1 MSEIL
6 PYLQSKPKKFWF
18 DACKLIYH
26 QDKLQDY
33 LDGKRIAPIHID
45 MGIHKNCNIRCIY
58 CYGIK
63 QKPSH
68 LYIPE
73 ERLLLLVQDAKECG
87 VKSIAIIGDGEPTLN
102 NGLYPMVRLAR
113 SVGLDVAV
121 ATNGLLLNGGR
132 RGSLA
137 TLCDCL
143 VWLRF
148 NISAVGEAYDK
159 IHGTK
164 DGFKKIDPIIRE
176 AVELGNKSGCTIGMQ
191 MVCIP
196 ECFDQVVPLAEY
208 AIDTGVDYLVI
219 KQFSN
224 PEEDIPVNFD
234 MNEYDKVMDRL
245 KEAEEMSNEKTRI
258 VVKWSAIRDT
268 RNITSLKLWD
278 FDRCIDL
285 PFIFQIS
292 GDGGCYPC
300 GYLFGDERYCYGNIT
315 KQRLKDILTSERY
328 WYIINLIAKTPLEK
342 LCKGQC
348 RHCETNKF
356 MDRLT
361 KHYKGNL
368 RGSLVEMCGGEE
380 RYNEVM
386 SNPPQHLN
394 FV

>member
-6 PYLQSKPKKFWF
+6 PYLQSQPKKFWF

-33 LDGKRIAPIHID
+33 LDGKHISPIHID
-45 MGIHKNCNIRCIY
+45 AGIHKACNIRCKY

-68 LYIPE
+68 QFIPE

-102 NGLYPMVRLAR
+102 KGLYPCVQLAHDI
-113 SVGLDVAV
+113 GLDIAV

-132 RGSLA
+132 RGSLE
-137 TLCDCL
+137 TLTKCCT
-143 VWLRF
+143 WLRF
-148 NISAVGEAYDK
+148 NISAVGKSYDT

-164 DGFKKIDPIIRE
+164 EGFKKIDPIIRL
-176 AVELGNKSGCTIGMQ
+176 AVDIGNRTGCTIGMQ

-196 ECFDQVVPLAEY
+196 ECFDQVVPLAKY
-208 AIDTGVDYLVI
+208 AVEVGVDYLVI

-234 MNEYDKVMDRL
+234 MDEYEKVKERL
-245 KEAEEMSNEKTRI
+245 KEAEEMSNEKTKI
-258 VVKWSAIRDT
+258 IIKWSAMADT
-268 RNITSLKLWD
+268 RSITKFKQWD

-300 GYLFGDERYCYGNIT
+300 GYLFGNEHYSYGNVVR
-315 KQRLKDILTSERY
+315 QRLKDILVSERY
-328 WYIINLIAKTPLEK
+328 WYIINLISKTTLDK
-342 LCKGQC
+342 LCRGQC
-348 RHCETNKF
+348 RHCETDKF

-361 KHYKGNL
+361 KQYNGNL
-368 RGSLVEMCGGEE
+368 RESLVKMCGGEE
-380 RYNEVM
+380 QYQKIM
-386 SNPPQHLN
+386 DNPPQHIN